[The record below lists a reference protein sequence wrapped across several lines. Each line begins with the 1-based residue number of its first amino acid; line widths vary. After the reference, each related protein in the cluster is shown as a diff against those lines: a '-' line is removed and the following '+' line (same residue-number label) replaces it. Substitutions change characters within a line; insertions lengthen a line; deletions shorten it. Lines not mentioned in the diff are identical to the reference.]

1 LHLGVIISGATT
13 FLSSFFA
20 GPPVSFY
27 LAQCAGDSNSLIQ
40 FDFLIQP
47 QRLSLSKFSRAH
59 RDSLIALRFIMI
71 SSNEEYDSRLL

>member
-1 LHLGVIISGATT
+1 VAGISTQHQ
-13 FLSSFFA
+13 
-20 GPPVSFY
+20 PVFPLQAKPSCGM
-27 LAQCAGDSNSLIQ
+27 AVIQ